1 MIVMIIQLY
10 DHILAKCITLGSH
23 KLLGDVQFRRIS
35 GASVEEAKSK
45 NACPL
50 K

>member
-23 KLLGDVQFRRIS
+23 KLLGDVQFRVS